1 MPKYNS
7 IKKENCRSIIVVGNG
22 SIGVAEK
29 NRLFISNHTGDLL
42 RQLKSRGYTPT
53 YMAPASLYDSN
64 SDLLNFD
71 LNQYGIRSSVLNKSN
86 LFGLVR
92 VLCSEIWKTRFI
104 YIFYPGTIG
113 MIVALLCLLFRKP
126 YGLYVRGG
134 RYNQGW
140 LSRLIIRS
148 ASFILTVSPSIENE
162 LQFYCKNILT
172 IRPMTSIEES
182 DRLNRPVMQV
192 APSYWRGLFV
202 GNLCASKGIRE
213 LIDAAKI
220 LHQEQ
225 FPFQL
230 TLVGGGELYE
240 ELSKWLPSS
249 PLSRNIKLAG
259 LISNKNK
266 LMSEYKKADFF
277 ILPTYHEGFPRVLY
291 EAMINSLPIITTMV
305 GGIPGRMENEKN
317 CIAIDVKSS
326 AAIVS
331 AIKQLAGDLTLYN
344 TIGRDGQKTVLNVL
358 SMSRGHDDLLCSFLE
373 ELVC

>member
-1 MPKYNS
+1 MPKHEMLL
-7 IKKENCRSIIVVGNG
+7 KKNCRSILVVGNG
-22 SIGVAEK
+22 SIAVAEN

-42 RQLKSRGYTPT
+42 LQLKSRGYTPT

-71 LNQYGIRSSVLNKSN
+71 LNQYGIRSSVLNKGN

-134 RYNQGW
+134 RYNQSW
-140 LSRLIIRS
+140 LSRLIMKS

-162 LQFYCKNILT
+162 LRLFCKNVLT
-172 IRPMTSIEES
+172 IRPMTSIDEA

-192 APSYWRGLFV
+192 APRCWRGLFV
-202 GNLCASKGIRE
+202 GNLCAAKGIRE
-213 LIDAAKI
+213 LLNAAII

-240 ELSKWLPSS
+240 ELSEWLPSS
-249 PLSRNIKLAG
+249 PLSRNIKLVG
-259 LISNKNK
+259 LISDKNK
-266 LMSEYKKADFF
+266 LMSEYENADFF
-277 ILPTYHEGFPRVLY
+277 ILPTHHEGFPRVLY
-291 EAMINSLPIITTMV
+291 EAMISALPIITTMV

-331 AIKQLAGDLTLYN
+331 AIKQLVSDFTLYN
-344 TIGRDGQKTVLNVL
+344 TIGRGGQNTVLNVFRH
-358 SMSRGHDDLLCSFLE
+358 SRSHVDLLCEFLE
-373 ELVC
+373 ECKC